1 MVEPGG
7 VPVLAG
13 TRGRPELHEAGR
25 AHRIEPV
32 TRTVAPAGIAR
43 EFVPRGYASPI
54 DVCTVE
60 EIDAFRRDFDALEA
74 REGEYKCLHG
84 LLDRHR
90 DLEFIWR
97 LVTNPTILDC
107 VEAIVGPD
115 VLMLSTY
122 FFCKYPVP
130 SPTTGERVERMP
142 GRGSP
147 VTEVFVDWHQD
158 VTYWGLEPAYAVSA
172 WIAIDDSDTEN
183 GCMRVIPASH
193 VGGFV
198 PHTTSS
204 KPGNILL
211 SRNQALPQEVV
222 DESKSVD
229 IVLRAGQMSL
239 HHGLLY
245 HGSNPNR
252 SKRRR
257 VGLAVR
263 FSHPGV
269 RPIPGVKATVRR
281 PILLRGVDEP
291 KHWAETPTF
300 PFPLSP
306 PAPRGCA

>member
-1 MVEPGG
+1 M
-7 VPVLAG
+7 
-13 TRGRPELHEAGR
+13 
-25 AHRIEPV
+25 
-32 TRTVAPAGIAR
+32 TRTIAPAGIAR
-43 EFVPRGYASPI
+43 EFGPHGYASPI

-60 EIDAFRRDFDALEA
+60 EIDAFRREFDALEA
-74 REGEYKCLHG
+74 REGKDHCQIG
-84 LLDRHR
+84 LFDRHR
-90 DLEFIWR
+90 DLEFIWC

-107 VEAIVGPD
+107 VEAIVGPN
-115 VLMLSTY
+115 VLMLSSL

-130 SPTTGERVERMP
+130 SPTTWERVKKMA

-147 VTEVFVDWHQD
+147 VAEVFVDWHQD
-158 VTYWGLEPAYAVSA
+158 VTYWGLEPAYAISA

-193 VGGFV
+193 VDGIV

-211 SRNQALPQEVV
+211 SQNQALPQEVV
-222 DESKSVD
+222 DESKVVD

-245 HGSNPNR
+245 HGSNPNH
-252 SKRRR
+252 STRRR
-257 VGLAVR
+257 CGLAVR

-269 RPIPGVKATVRR
+269 RPIPGVTAVVRR
-281 PILLRGVDEP
+281 PLLLRGIDEP
-291 KHWAETPTF
+291 KHFADTSTL

-306 PAPRGCA
+306 LASRPLGSTMALQTPQSD